1 MIPTHAILVIFV
13 LSCLILSSSVNL
25 NDANDQISD
34 ACRVFEHKLQI
45 CSKTDEN
52 EFSIVII
59 LSMSDR
65 RVFMAT
71 IAFLGLGQ
79 MGSPMANNLLQ
90 KGHSLQVFDVNA
102 QAVDALVTQGATA
115 AQTPAEAAAGAE
127 FIITMLPNGDIVRQV
142 LLGEKGVCEAV
153 SSDALLIDMSTI
165 HPLQTDALIRELQ
178 EKGIS
183 MMDAPVGRTSV
194 NAIDGTLLILA
205 GGTDEQIAR
214 ARPILMCMGN
224 ELVEAGGPGMGIRV
238 KLINNYMSIA
248 LNALSSEAA
257 VLCESLGLNLDVAIK
272 VMSGTA
278 AGKGHFTTTWPCKV
292 LKGDLSPAFMVDLA
306 LKDLRIAVD
315 VARETGAPLNMG
327 IAAESYYAAASQ
339 DGKGRQDWSAL
350 LNQVRQQ
357 AGL

>member
-1 MIPTHAILVIFV
+1 
-13 LSCLILSSSVNL
+13 
-25 NDANDQISD
+25 
-34 ACRVFEHKLQI
+34 
-45 CSKTDEN
+45 
-52 EFSIVII
+52 
-59 LSMSDR
+59 
-65 RVFMAT
+65 MAT

-278 AGKGHFTTTWPCKV
+278 AGKGHFTTTWPGKV

-315 VARETGAPLNMG
+315 VGTAQYGDCSRKLLRC
-327 IAAESYYAAASQ
+327 SKSR
-339 DGKGRQDWSAL
+339 RQRA
-350 LNQVRQQ
+350 
-357 AGL
+357 AGLECPAKSGSPAGWSLILSINRSFYVIPLHPIYAERYLPPRWWICHVSCRSA

>member
-1 MIPTHAILVIFV
+1 
-13 LSCLILSSSVNL
+13 
-25 NDANDQISD
+25 
-34 ACRVFEHKLQI
+34 
-45 CSKTDEN
+45 
-52 EFSIVII
+52 
-59 LSMSDR
+59 
-65 RVFMAT
+65 
-71 IAFLGLGQ
+71 
-79 MGSPMANNLLQ
+79 
-90 KGHSLQVFDVNA
+90 
-102 QAVDALVTQGATA
+102 
-115 AQTPAEAAAGAE
+115 
-127 FIITMLPNGDIVRQV
+127 
-142 LLGEKGVCEAV
+142 
-153 SSDALLIDMSTI
+153 
-165 HPLQTDALIRELQ
+165 
-178 EKGIS
+178 
-183 MMDAPVGRTSV
+183 
-194 NAIDGTLLILA
+194 
-205 GGTDEQIAR
+205 
-214 ARPILMCMGN
+214 
-224 ELVEAGGPGMGIRV
+224 MGIRV

-278 AGKGHFTTTWPCKV
+278 AGKGHLRPRPCKV

>member
-1 MIPTHAILVIFV
+1 
-13 LSCLILSSSVNL
+13 
-25 NDANDQISD
+25 
-34 ACRVFEHKLQI
+34 
-45 CSKTDEN
+45 
-52 EFSIVII
+52 
-59 LSMSDR
+59 
-65 RVFMAT
+65 
-71 IAFLGLGQ
+71 
-79 MGSPMANNLLQ
+79 
-90 KGHSLQVFDVNA
+90 
-102 QAVDALVTQGATA
+102 
-115 AQTPAEAAAGAE
+115 AAAGAE

-278 AGKGHFTTTWPCKV
+278 AGKGHFTTTWPGKV

>member
-1 MIPTHAILVIFV
+1 
-13 LSCLILSSSVNL
+13 
-25 NDANDQISD
+25 
-34 ACRVFEHKLQI
+34 
-45 CSKTDEN
+45 
-52 EFSIVII
+52 
-59 LSMSDR
+59 
-65 RVFMAT
+65 MAT
-71 IAFLGLGQ
+71 IAFLALGQ

-90 KGHSLQVFDVNA
+90 KGHSLQVFDVNT

-115 AQTPAEAAAGAE
+115 AQTPAEAAASAE

-142 LLGEKGVCEAV
+142 LLGEKGVCETV
-153 SSDALLIDMSTI
+153 SSDALVIDMSTI

-178 EKGIS
+178 EKGIN

-278 AGKGHFTTTWPCKV
+278 AGKGHFTTTWPGKV

-315 VARETGAPLNMG
+315 VARKTGAPLNMG